1 MAERPAYWAVIP
13 ASVRYDQDLP
23 PNAKLLYGEVT
34 ALSDKRGYCYAQNGY
49 FSELFSLSERS
60 ITRLFAVLVD
70 RGYLRVDVIRDE
82 STQEVLERRIYPIYD
97 HGISEPPP
105 DIFVGTP
112 PDIAPQ
118 DMDGDYTPPD
128 NFVRTPHDN
137 SDGTP
142 PDKNVGENGT
152 SYDYN
157 IPPIVP
163 QGGQPEKPKEPK
175 EPKRKRASKSVP
187 VWKPERF
194 EAFFKFYPRHEDRVS
209 AVREWDRLKP
219 DDGLIDTIAR
229 ALKRQVQIKDWPAPY
244 ACRYLRNQR
253 WLDEL
258 PKDGKAAPARPQAR
272 QLTGWHTEVINGEEV
287 MVEDE

>member
-1 MAERPAYWAVIP
+1 MAEHPAYWAVIP
-13 ASVRYDQDLP
+13 ASVRYDKDLP

-34 ALSDKRGYCYAQNGY
+34 ALSDKRGYCYAQNSY

-97 HGISEPPP
+97 HGISDPPP

-118 DMDGDYTPPD
+118 DMGGDYIPPD
-128 NFVRTPHDN
+128 NFVRTPPDN

-142 PDKNVGENGT
+142 PDKNVGKNGT

-163 QGGQPEKPKEPK
+163 QGCLLYTSI
-175 EPKRKRASKSVP
+175 RR
-187 VWKPERF
+187 
-194 EAFFKFYPRHEDRVS
+194 
-209 AVREWDRLKP
+209 
-219 DDGLIDTIAR
+219 
-229 ALKRQVQIKDWPAPY
+229 
-244 ACRYLRNQR
+244 
-253 WLDEL
+253 
-258 PKDGKAAPARPQAR
+258 PARPGRRPGPRPVRFAPGR
-272 QLTGWHTEVINGEEV
+272 PG
-287 MVEDE
+287 